1 MHMTFAQTGRG
12 DAQEAAVAAH
22 LFQRR
27 IAGIAH
33 GGAQAADQLM
43 QDGADR
49 TLVGDAALDAF
60 GHQLQL
66 VADFLL
72 EVAVGR
78 AAAHGAEGDAA
89 HEEEAAEEEGH
100 VPVFVELPKMQANLI
115 MTGKKQPFMVTTM
128 VLEVGSPEEQKIVE
142 EVQPRIENEI
152 VTYLRSLRPEDVQG
166 AAGLQRL
173 REELLTRVKEAA
185 KPAKVKDI
193 LFKEMLVQQ

>member
-1 MHMTFAQTGRG
+1 MSGKKL
-12 DAQEAAVAAH
+12 V
-22 LFQRR
+22 LF
-27 IAGIAH
+27 IVLPLLLLGG
-33 GGAQAADQLM
+33 GGAAAY
-43 QDGADR
+43 
-49 TLVGDAALDAF
+49 
-60 GHQLQL
+60 
-66 VADFLL
+66 FLL
-72 EVAVGR
+72 FKEDPKKEE
-78 AAAHGAEGDAA
+78 AHAAEGEAPA
-89 HEEEAAEEEGH
+89 EEEAAAEEEGH

-173 REELLTRVKEAA
+173 REELLLRVKEAA

-193 LFKEMLVQQ
+193 LFKEMLIQQ

>member
-1 MHMTFAQTGRG
+1 MAEKAE
-12 DAQEAAVAAH
+12 D
-22 LFQRR
+22 
-27 IAGIAH
+27 
-33 GGAQAADQLM
+33 
-43 QDGADR
+43 
-49 TLVGDAALDAF
+49 
-60 GHQLQL
+60 
-66 VADFLL
+66 
-72 EVAVGR
+72 
-78 AAAHGAEGDAA
+78 GAEGATQTKKKMSGKKLVLFIVLPLLLLGGGGAA
-89 HEEEAAEEEGH
+89 AYFLLFKEEPKTEEVGGAEGEVGEEEAATEEEDGH
-100 VPVFVELPKMQANLI
+100 VPIFVELPKMQANLI

-173 REELLTRVKEAA
+173 REELLVRVREAA

>member
-1 MHMTFAQTGRG
+1 MAEKAEDEG
-12 DAQEAAVAAH
+12 AAGATKSKKMSGKKLV
-22 LFQRR
+22 LF
-27 IAGIAH
+27 IILPLLLLGG
-33 GGAQAADQLM
+33 GGAAAWML
-43 QDGADR
+43 
-49 TLVGDAALDAF
+49 LFKEEPKKEDAHA
-60 GHQLQL
+60 
-66 VADFLL
+66 
-72 EVAVGR
+72 
-78 AAAHGAEGDAA
+78 AEGEAPA
-89 HEEEAAEEEGH
+89 EEEAAAEEEGH

-173 REELLTRVKEAA
+173 REELLLRVKEAA

>member
-1 MHMTFAQTGRG
+1 MAEKAE
-12 DAQEAAVAAH
+12 D
-22 LFQRR
+22 
-27 IAGIAH
+27 
-33 GGAQAADQLM
+33 
-43 QDGADR
+43 
-49 TLVGDAALDAF
+49 
-60 GHQLQL
+60 
-66 VADFLL
+66 
-72 EVAVGR
+72 
-78 AAAHGAEGDAA
+78 GAEGATQTKKKMSGKKLVLFIVLPLLLLGGGGAA
-89 HEEEAAEEEGH
+89 AYFLLFKEEPKTEEAGGAEGEVGEEEATAEEEDGH
-100 VPVFVELPKMQANLI
+100 VPIFVELPKMQANLI

-173 REELLTRVKEAA
+173 REELLVRVREAA

>member
-1 MHMTFAQTGRG
+1 MAEKAEDSAEGATQTKKKMSGKKL
-12 DAQEAAVAAH
+12 V
-22 LFQRR
+22 LF
-27 IAGIAH
+27 IVLPLLLLGG
-33 GGAQAADQLM
+33 GGAAAY
-43 QDGADR
+43 
-49 TLVGDAALDAF
+49 
-60 GHQLQL
+60 
-66 VADFLL
+66 FLL
-72 EVAVGR
+72 FKEDPKKEE
-78 AAAHGAEGDAA
+78 AHGAEGEVAPG
-89 HEEEAAEEEGH
+89 EEAAAEEEDGH
-100 VPVFVELPKMQANLI
+100 APAFVELPKMQANLI

-173 REELLTRVKEAA
+173 REELLVRVKEAA

>member
-1 MHMTFAQTGRG
+1 MAEKAEDGAEGATQSKKKMSGKKL
-12 DAQEAAVAAH
+12 V
-22 LFQRR
+22 LF
-27 IAGIAH
+27 IVLPLLLLGG
-33 GGAQAADQLM
+33 GGAAAY
-43 QDGADR
+43 
-49 TLVGDAALDAF
+49 
-60 GHQLQL
+60 
-66 VADFLL
+66 LL
-72 EVAVGR
+72 LFKEDPKKEE
-78 AAAHGAEGDAA
+78 AHGAEGEAA
-89 HEEEAAEEEGH
+89 PTEEAAAEEEDGH
-100 VPVFVELPKMQANLI
+100 TPAFVELPKMQANLI

-173 REELLTRVKEAA
+173 REELLVRVKEAA

>member
-1 MHMTFAQTGRG
+1 MA
-12 DAQEAAVAAH
+12 EAEGAEGATQSKKKMSGKKLV
-22 LFQRR
+22 LF
-27 IAGIAH
+27 IVLPLLLLGG
-33 GGAQAADQLM
+33 GGAAA
-43 QDGADR
+43 
-49 TLVGDAALDAF
+49 F
-60 GHQLQL
+60 
-66 VADFLL
+66 FLL
-72 EVAVGR
+72 FKEDPEA
-78 AAAHGAEGDAA
+78 AAAHGAEGEVA
-89 HEEEAAEEEGH
+89 HEEEAADEEGH

-173 REELLTRVKEAA
+173 REELLMRVKEAA

>member
-1 MHMTFAQTGRG
+1 MAEEGVEVTAKKKMSGKKL
-12 DAQEAAVAAH
+12 V
-22 LFQRR
+22 LF
-27 IAGIAH
+27 IVLPLLLLG
-33 GGAQAADQLM
+33 GGAAA
-43 QDGADR
+43 AY
-49 TLVGDAALDAF
+49 
-60 GHQLQL
+60 
-66 VADFLL
+66 FLL
-72 EVAVGR
+72 FKEDPEA

>member
-1 MHMTFAQTGRG
+1 MAEG
-12 DAQEAAVAAH
+12 EAAEATKSKKMSGKKLV
-22 LFQRR
+22 LF
-27 IAGIAH
+27 IILPLLLLGG
-33 GGAQAADQLM
+33 GGAAAYFLLFKEDAKQA
-43 QDGADR
+43 GH
-49 TLVGDAALDAF
+49 DAAAP
-60 GHQLQL
+60 
-66 VADFLL
+66 A
-72 EVAVGR
+72 
-78 AAAHGAEGDAA
+78 
-89 HEEEAAEEEGH
+89 EEEAAAEDDGH

-128 VLEVGSPEEQKIVE
+128 VLEVGSAEEQKVVE

-173 REELLTRVKEAA
+173 REELLLRVKEAA

>member
-1 MHMTFAQTGRG
+1 MAEKAE
-12 DAQEAAVAAH
+12 DAGAAGATKTKKMSGKKLV
-22 LFQRR
+22 LF
-27 IAGIAH
+27 IILPLLLLGG
-33 GGAQAADQLM
+33 GGAAAY
-43 QDGADR
+43 
-49 TLVGDAALDAF
+49 
-60 GHQLQL
+60 
-66 VADFLL
+66 FLL
-72 EVAVGR
+72 FKEEPKAED
-78 AAAHGAEGDAA
+78 AHAAEGEAPA
-89 HEEEAAEEEGH
+89 EEEGAAEEEGH

-173 REELLTRVKEAA
+173 REELLLRVKEAA

-193 LFKEMLVQQ
+193 LFKEMLIQQ

>member
-1 MHMTFAQTGRG
+1 MAEKADDGAEGATQSKKKMSGKKL
-12 DAQEAAVAAH
+12 V
-22 LFQRR
+22 LF
-27 IAGIAH
+27 IVLPLLLLGG
-33 GGAQAADQLM
+33 GGAAAY
-43 QDGADR
+43 
-49 TLVGDAALDAF
+49 
-60 GHQLQL
+60 
-66 VADFLL
+66 FLL
-72 EVAVGR
+72 FKEEPKKEE
-78 AAAHGAEGDAA
+78 AHGAEGEAA
-89 HEEEAAEEEGH
+89 PEEEAAAEEDGH
-100 VPVFVELPKMQANLI
+100 APAFVELPKMQANLI

-173 REELLTRVKEAA
+173 REELLVRVKEAA

>member
-1 MHMTFAQTGRG
+1 MAEEGVEVTAKKKMSGKKL
-12 DAQEAAVAAH
+12 V
-22 LFQRR
+22 LF
-27 IAGIAH
+27 IVLPLLLLG
-33 GGAQAADQLM
+33 GGAAA
-43 QDGADR
+43 AY
-49 TLVGDAALDAF
+49 
-60 GHQLQL
+60 
-66 VADFLL
+66 FLL
-72 EVAVGR
+72 FKEDPEA

-89 HEEEAAEEEGH
+89 HEEEAAVEEEGH